1 MKFLLILLETEFRF
15 IAETNAL
22 TTSILEVRQNRDS
35 PPEGAVGATGS
46 IQRRQGPASGPLTSE
61 SHRGKERYLHYSQHP
76 LPPAKSVETTGETL
90 STGPLPNPSDL
101 VKYFQDGAL
110 GEKPMSNTNGNDC
123 DRHTTE
129 ISYHQNTAP
138 SDHLHTQS
146 QR

>member
-76 LPPAKSVETTGETL
+76 LPPAKSL
-90 STGPLPNPSDL
+90 SRLQ
-101 VKYFQDGAL
+101 VKPCQQGHYL
-110 GEKPMSNTNGNDC
+110 IRVIWLNTFKMV
-123 DRHTTE
+123 R
-129 ISYHQNTAP
+129 
-138 SDHLHTQS
+138 
-146 QR
+146 